1 MALLSVSMTSINAA
15 VPVKKIAKKALADST
30 SVIIEKAKAGD
41 ATAQNTLGVWYYTGK
56 DSIKQDYKEALQ
68 WWARSAKQENADAIG
83 NMAMCYQLGRGT
95 EKDSAL
101 AVKLYH
107 AAIKKG
113 NTSIIPQ
120 HEEIVKN
127 TKSVFSSLMLRDCFL
142 KGVGVKKDFKKA
154 TAYQEIAAEEGHVDS
169 QFAIA
174 LHYLNDKQADKAASW
189 FKNAAHQGNVGATY
203 YYGYLMFNGMGI
215 PQDKERGIK
224 LLEKAAK
231 KGFPAADYQL
241 GRIYREGDGVEKDAS
256 KAFEYIKKAAYNG
269 IVDAKWELGTM
280 YQKGEGA
287 VQDFFLSVQWM
298 AEGIQTIHKKELENL
313 IKEDGDGVFS
323 LYLKG
328 LRQFYVDND
337 YVAAIN
343 YFNKVDKAKN
353 PEGKTMLGLCYANK
367 DYSKQNE
374 KKAFKTLT
382 KAAENSKVANYYLAS
397 LYELGIGV
405 TKDDKT
411 AVDLLKKAAD
421 DGIALAECEL
431 GDRYMAGNGVPTD
444 FTKAA
449 QLYLDAEAQ
458 NQLLPESARR
468 LAECYKKKVSVLPDL
483 ADANK
488 RIEKLENQKAN
499 TNLINLLKLIEKL

>member
-1 MALLSVSMTSINAA
+1 
-15 VPVKKIAKKALADST
+15 
-30 SVIIEKAKAGD
+30 
-41 ATAQNTLGVWYYTGK
+41 
-56 DSIKQDYKEALQ
+56 
-68 WWARSAKQENADAIG
+68 
-83 NMAMCYQLGRGT
+83 
-95 EKDSAL
+95 
-101 AVKLYH
+101 
-107 AAIKKG
+107 
-113 NTSIIPQ
+113 
-120 HEEIVKN
+120 
-127 TKSVFSSLMLRDCFL
+127 
-142 KGVGVKKDFKKA
+142 
-154 TAYQEIAAEEGHVDS
+154 
-169 QFAIA
+169 
-174 LHYLNDKQADKAASW
+174 
-189 FKNAAHQGNVGATY
+189 
-203 YYGYLMFNGMGI
+203 
-215 PQDKERGIK
+215 
-224 LLEKAAK
+224 
-231 KGFPAADYQL
+231 
-241 GRIYREGDGVEKDAS
+241 
-256 KAFEYIKKAAYNG
+256 
-269 IVDAKWELGTM
+269 M
-280 YQKGEGA
+280 YQRVEGVA
-287 VQDFFLSVQWM
+287 QDFFLSVQWM